1 MPATEL
7 AYAICI
13 MFVASVIRGL
23 TGFGFSAI
31 IVTGLSIVIPPT
43 QPVVLALILE
53 ILASI
58 QLLPS
63 VWKSI
68 KWKLLAAL
76 CAGTAIG
83 TPLGV
88 SILAWLEPATS
99 RFIISCIVFIFAIL
113 IWKGYSYSGP
123 RNIIIDST
131 VGLISGICN
140 GAAALGG
147 LPVVTFLLSTDTG
160 IAAIRATLIA
170 AFFCTDVYAI
180 LFAGG
185 HGLVTSTTYTH
196 VLASIPFL
204 VIGLWTG
211 KKLFSVASPA
221 MFKKVALA
229 ILVTLSIVGLIKSV
243 LHWL

>member
-1 MPATEL
+1 MAEIT
-7 AYAICI
+7 YAICI
-13 MFVASVIRGL
+13 LFIASVIRGL

-31 IVTGLSIVIPPT
+31 IVTGLSIVIPPAQT
-43 QPVVLALILE
+43 VVLALILE
-53 ILASI
+53 IIASL

-76 CAGTAIG
+76 FVGTAVG

-88 SILAWLEPATS
+88 SILAWLEPETS
-99 RFIISCIVFIFAIL
+99 RLIISCMVLIFAIL

-123 RNIIIDST
+123 RNIMVDSM
-131 VGLISGICN
+131 VGFISGICN

-147 LPVVTFLLSTDTG
+147 LPVVTFLLSTDAG
-160 IAAIRATLIA
+160 VAAIRATLIA
-170 AFFCTDVYAI
+170 MFFCTDVYAV

-185 HGLVTSTTYTH
+185 HGLVTSTTFTH
-196 VLASIPFL
+196 VLASIPLL

-211 KKLFSVASPA
+211 KKLFSVASPE
-221 MFKKVALA
+221 MFKKVALTLLIA
-229 ILVTLSIVGLIKSV
+229 LSIIGLSKSL